1 LEDTFAPLAALAR
14 WMDMAGAA
22 LTLGVIAFAFTVWRP
37 GAAQGLPVHDTRF
50 AGLMWVGWAAY
61 GLGLA
66 LGFIAQPEATGNE
79 WVWAGRGLLWIGFGA
94 ALRVTANQP
103 ERWRILALLGLG
115 FAVVPSLISHASD
128 AGSADAL
135 INDMLH
141 RVAAAL
147 WIGGLAGWVSALW
160 GEGLTNI
167 KAIGK
172 AVSRFSNLAR
182 FYVLLLAAGGLFAAI
197 QYIPSSDALLDTGYG
212 RALTVKGVLFG
223 MMFVLAGF
231 NLLFAERRLKRGEG
245 GWVRVLKLTIAAE
258 LALGMALMLMSAVM
272 AASVPARDIIAQREQ
287 ASPAIMETQDAG
299 QPEAGLS
306 GTMTPDPADDE

>member
-22 LTLGVIAFAFTVWRP
+22 LTLGVIAFVFTVWRP
-37 GAAQGLPVHDTRF
+37 GAAQGLAVRDVRF
-50 AGLMWVGWAAY
+50 AGLMWAGWAAY

-66 LGFIAQPEATGNE
+66 LGFIARPEANGNE
-79 WVWAGRGLLWIGFGA
+79 WVWAGRGLLWIGFGV
-94 ALRVTANQP
+94 ALRVTAKQP

-115 FAVVPSLISHASD
+115 FAVLPSLISHAHD

-147 WIGGLAGWVSALW
+147 WVGGLAGWVSALW

-197 QYIPSSDALLDTGYG
+197 QYIPSSEALLDTGYG

-223 MMFVLAGF
+223 MMFLLAGF
-231 NLLFAERRLKRGEG
+231 NLLFAERRLKRGES
-245 GWVRVLKLTIAAE
+245 GWVRVLRLTIAAE

-272 AASVPARDIIAQREQ
+272 AASVPARDLIAQREP
-287 ASPAIMETQDAG
+287 ASPAIIETDTTG
-299 QPEAGLS
+299 ETKAGLS
-306 GTMTPDPADDE
+306 GTMTPDPSEDE